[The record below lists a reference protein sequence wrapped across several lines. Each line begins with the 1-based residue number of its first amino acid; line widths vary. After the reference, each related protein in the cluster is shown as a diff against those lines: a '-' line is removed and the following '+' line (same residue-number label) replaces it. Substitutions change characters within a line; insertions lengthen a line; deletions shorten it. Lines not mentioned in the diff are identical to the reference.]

1 MECVDDEIDFVI
13 AYGQKNWICW
23 NFWYDT
29 TSRDHQN
36 NNWPKTYETLGIQQA
51 RPRSWSFI

>member
-23 NFWYDT
+23 NCGYNT

-51 RPRSWSFI
+51 RPRS